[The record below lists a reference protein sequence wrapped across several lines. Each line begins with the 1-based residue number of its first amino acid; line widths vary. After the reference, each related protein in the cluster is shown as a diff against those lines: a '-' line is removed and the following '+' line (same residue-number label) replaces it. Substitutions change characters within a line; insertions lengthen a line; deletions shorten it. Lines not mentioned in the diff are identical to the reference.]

1 MALPL
6 LRSLALRKSLRSVA
20 SRGMFTVA
28 RPFDSIG
35 HLSEVGLRRQELT
48 ETRDMR
54 LIRDPTLPRSL
65 DRLFPCELSHS
76 KQPTPSGLNNSLRQS
91 RAQNHGRAAGQNA
104 SGYVSHTENPFAAL
118 PERHRFK
125 CKG

>member
-6 LRSLALRKSLRSVA
+6 FRSLALRKSLRSVA

-35 HLSEVGLRRQELT
+35 HLSEVGLRRQEST
-48 ETRDMR
+48 ATRDMR
-54 LIRDPTLPRSL
+54 LIRDTILPRSL
-65 DRLFPCELSHS
+65 DRLLSCELSHP
-76 KQPTPSGLNNSLRQS
+76 KQPTPSGLNNSLSQS
-91 RAQNHGRAAGQNA
+91 RAQNHGCAASQNA
-104 SGYVSHTENPFAAL
+104 SGHVGHTEDPFAAL

>member
-6 LRSLALRKSLRSVA
+6 SRSLALRKSLRTVA

-35 HLSEVGLRRQELT
+35 QLSEVGLRRQELT

-54 LIRDPTLPRSL
+54 LIRDPNLPRSL
-65 DRLFPCELSHS
+65 DRLLSCVLSHP
-76 KQPTPSGLNNSLRQS
+76 KQPAPSGLNNSLRQ
-91 RAQNHGRAAGQNA
+91 RCAQNHGRAAGQDA
-104 SGYVSHTENPFAAL
+104 SGHVGQTEDPFAAL
-118 PERHRFK
+118 PERHRFE